1 MNEVE
6 ETLRVIN
13 AEIGYYE
20 RKIIALEEARKDIMD
35 KYNITMEEE
44 E

>member
-13 AEIGYYE
+13 NQIGFYE
-20 RKIIALEEARKDIMD
+20 KQIKKLKEYRKEIMD
-35 KYNITMEEE
+35 KYGITMEEIK
-44 E
+44 